1 MLTASRSTRLKLGSS
16 MQLGSP
22 VLALGGEG
30 SRLPAHRLEK
40 YFL

>member
-1 MLTASRSTRLKLGSS
+1 